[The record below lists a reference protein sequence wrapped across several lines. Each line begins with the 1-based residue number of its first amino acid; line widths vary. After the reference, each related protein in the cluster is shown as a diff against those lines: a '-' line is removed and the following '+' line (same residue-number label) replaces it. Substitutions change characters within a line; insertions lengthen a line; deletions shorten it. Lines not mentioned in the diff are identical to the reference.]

1 MARKEDLKREQRR
14 FAAWLG
20 IATAAHVAVVA
31 VAILLQL
38 YHLRNRPPVKIVS
51 VSLVTL
57 PGPPGPVGGGPGMV
71 PASEAAPEVPAPSP
85 APKTS
90 EPFAPPAPKQAP
102 VPVAAKKTVPAED
115 ASAAKRRLD
124 DALSKLKQSSDSR
137 QQSRGQ
143 QQNQGMSTALSTLQK
158 KVASQGS
165 GPAHGSGSGGG
176 GGLYGPGGGASDPYK
191 SKIAG
196 IINDNWQFSNLLLRN
211 AKGMEVYVAINIL
224 PDGTIAQIR
233 YDRKAPSE
241 YLNNTVKVALQKSK
255 LPPIP
260 REYGARPIWVGFVFG
275 PEGVQQ

>member
-1 MARKEDLKREQRR
+1 MREPGPGMERKDGLKREQRR

-20 IATAAHVAVVA
+20 IAAAAHVALVA

-38 YHLRNRPPVKIVS
+38 YHLRTHPPVKIVS

-57 PGPPGPVGGGPGMV
+57 PGPPGPAGGGAAMA
-71 PASEAAPEVPAPSP
+71 PAPAAAP
-85 APKTS
+85 
-90 EPFAPPAPKQAP
+90 APPAPAPAPAPKAPAPP
-102 VPVAAKKTVPAED
+102 VPKKTVPAED
-115 ASAAKRRLD
+115 AAAAKRHLD
-124 DALSKLKQSSDSR
+124 DALSKLKQTADSR
-137 QQSRGQ
+137 QQSQGRQ
-143 QQNQGMSTALSTLQK
+143 QAQGMSSALSALQK

-211 AKGMEVYVAINIL
+211 AKGMEVYVAIYIQ

-241 YLNNTVKVALQKSK
+241 YLNNSVKVALQKSNP

-260 REYGARPIWVGFVFG
+260 REYGSRPIWVGFVFG